1 MKIFN
6 GFTELIIVI
15 LCLVALGLQIAEMSN
30 IGMVVLWFVFFL
42 EVSKKQPE

>member
-1 MKIFN
+1 MKIFK

-15 LCLVALGLQIAEMSN
+15 LCLVALGLQIAKMLN
-30 IGMVVLWFVFFL
+30 IGMAVLWFVFIL